1 LRPKFFRVRKVFI
14 LLFTI
19 YACST
24 VSAQQ
29 QWDLRACVDYA
40 LKNNISIRQA
50 ELQQSSQ
57 KKQYTQSVLNT
68 FLPTAN
74 ASLNYNV
81 SFGNSVNQFTYSITN
96 GSLQTVTGNVSANLN
111 LFTGLQQLNGIK
123 KSSFDH
129 QASAFDAEDTRNNIM
144 LSVTSTYLQILL
156 NKELVRVAEEQL
168 KLTTEQLVTTQN
180 RITAGSLPDVAIYD
194 VEAQRARNQSDIIN
208 ARNQVIL
215 AELNLKNLLQI
226 PDNEKFEVAV
236 PDVTNIPMDLVDSTK
251 VDDIVKYAY
260 GTQPSIKA
268 ADARLRSSLA
278 SYRIS
283 QGGFSPTLSAFA
295 QIGSN
300 FSDNNTRA
308 TSYKKDSAFF
318 NGIFLGLQDVP
329 DKTEI
334 TPLRIQFDNSLR
346 KVIGLSLNIPLSAKG
361 QNFTNVQLSKIQ
373 TQVQQLELQNKKTQL
388 RQTINEAFANAKA
401 AAESFVSNKRSF
413 EAADRSYDANKKRY
427 EIGLLNQY
435 DFERSRIS
443 LITAESQMLQSKYTY
458 IFRKKVLDFY
468 QGKQI
473 TLQ

>member
-1 LRPKFFRVRKVFI
+1 VRKVFI

-19 YACST
+19 CAS
-24 VSAQQ
+24 SSLFAQ
-29 QWDLRACVDYA
+29 QWDLRKCVDYA

-96 GSLQTVTGNVSANLN
+96 GSLQTVTGNISANLN
-111 LFTGLQQLNGIK
+111 LFTGLQQLNGMK
-123 KSSFDH
+123 KSNFDF
-129 QASAFDAEDTRNNIM
+129 QAAAFDAEDTRNNIM

-226 PDNEKFEVAV
+226 PDNETFEVAV

-268 ADARLRSSLA
+268 ADARLSSSIA
-278 SYRIS
+278 NYRIS

-346 KVIGLSLNIPLSAKG
+346 KVVGLSLNIPLSAKG

-373 TQVQQLELQNKKTQL
+373 TQVQQLEVQNKKTQL